1 MSQPIES
8 TLHFNLTEQENV
20 RTESDNILETS
31 SNNLSESF
39 NEYYDNKTFFGRTWL
54 VGYE

>member
-39 NEYYDNKTFFGRTWL
+39 NEYYDNKTFFGRT
-54 VGYE
+54 